1 MNGRK
6 QIRKKNLFDLP
17 DILPDAEIFEPLC
30 PDAGVL
36 IERIIS
42 SGQVTPEGEWYD
54 QERDELVVLLRGEAT
69 LSFDDG
75 LILKMNAG
83 DYILIPAH
91 RRHRVDYTSA
101 VPPCIWVAVH
111 ADLNLD

>member
-1 MNGRK
+1 MNGQK
-6 QIRKKNLFDLP
+6 LILKKNLFDLP
-17 DILPDAEIFEPLC
+17 DILPDTEIFEPLC

-36 IERIIS
+36 IERIVS
-42 SGQVTPEGEWYD
+42 SGQVTPVGEWYD

-75 LILKMNAG
+75 LSLEMNAG

-101 VPPCIWVAVH
+101 VPPSIWLAVH
-111 ADLNLD
+111 ADLNQD